1 GSGCG
6 TVGPAPTGEAAPGR
20 RRPVTFGSA
29 ARRGQPGDF
38 AVRLARVERLLAAPG
53 RGGGAAGPLALV
65 ASVLRFQAARSAAP
79 AVVAAAGAVAAGGGI
94 LKAAGRFPILD
105 LTADDKHVGDE
116 ITQSVTVLTGASLA

>member
-1 GSGCG
+1 M
-6 TVGPAPTGEAAPGR
+6 
-20 RRPVTFGSA
+20 TFGSA

-79 AVVAAAGAVAAGGGI
+79 AVVAAAGAVAAGAEL
-94 LKAAGRFPILD
+94 LKAAGRFPLPRRNGRN
-105 LTADDKHVGDE
+105 APSNSWCRP
-116 ITQSVTVLTGASLA
+116 SVPLIWPTSTVCVPA